1 MTEKEKQLHDRKL
14 IEKETKRFMK
24 RLKDLNPLL
33 KSVMV
38 TDINLKIEEKKKV
51 FNAEDFM
58 EKPLAEKPE
67 LIVDKRSFKDK
78 IMGL

>member
-1 MTEKEKQLHDRKL
+1 MTPKEEQEYDKKL
-14 IEKETKRFMK
+14 INKEVKKFMK

-51 FNAEDFM
+51 FKLD
-58 EKPLAEKPE
+58 EKKEIIA
-67 LIVDKRSFKDK
+67 DNRSFAER
-78 IMGL
+78 ILSI

>member
-1 MTEKEKQLHDRKL
+1 MTPKEEQEYDKKL
-14 IEKETKRFMK
+14 ISKEVKKFMK

-51 FNAEDFM
+51 FKLD
-58 EKPLAEKPE
+58 EKKEIIA
-67 LIVDKRSFKDK
+67 DKRSFAER
-78 IMGL
+78 ILSI